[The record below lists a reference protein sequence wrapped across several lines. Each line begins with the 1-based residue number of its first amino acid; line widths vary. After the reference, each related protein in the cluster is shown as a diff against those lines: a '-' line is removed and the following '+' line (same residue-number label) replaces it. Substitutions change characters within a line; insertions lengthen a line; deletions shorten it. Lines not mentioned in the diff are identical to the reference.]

1 MFLYVDIE
9 VLDDI
14 IKRIKKDWVQNLP
27 EIGAKMKNG
36 IKRRSFNSEGNFRIN
51 LILFEQYLEL

>member
-1 MFLYVDIE
+1 MVRFIIMFLYVDIE

-36 IKRRSFNSEGNFRIN
+36 IKRRSFNSEGNFRV
-51 LILFEQYLEL
+51 E